1 MKSESNRPITIED
14 LLRLKRAE
22 RPPTEFWA
30 TFDRELRA
38 KQLSALVAKRPWW
51 QGVPSVFSRLIRYR
65 IPLGASAIA
74 VLTFV
79 SLSDKETPT
88 RVGPVSSAEPA
99 AQEATATVAAAE
111 GVAGLANPAII
122 SPSSGAAI
130 QPQDVISIAQAS
142 EDDAPATL
150 RTLPVG
156 GVSIATDPEQFS
168 PATRRTAENLAVM
181 QAAERSASRSLLAAP
196 SGFEDRAMPTRV
208 AVEPLQQMTPP
219 SDSRRARLLT
229 AMVSMAALESSM
241 RTTERAANRIAHDRL
256 YDDQMSRFDARGD
269 RLQVKF

>member
-51 QGVPSVFSRLIRYR
+51 QSMPSVFSRLVRYR
-65 IPLGASAIA
+65 IPLGAGAIA

-79 SLSDKETPT
+79 SLSDKEAPS
-88 RVGPVSSAEPA
+88 RVTLENSAEPA
-99 AQEATATVAAAE
+99 VQVATAIVAATDE
-111 GVAGLANPAII
+111 VVAPANAAIVSSSSIAVVQSEDVPAI
-122 SPSSGAAI
+122 A
-130 QPQDVISIAQAS
+130 QPL
-142 EDDAPATL
+142 ERGAPATL

-156 GVSIATDPEQFS
+156 GVSIAADIEQHS
-168 PATRRTAENLAVM
+168 PAARRTAANLAVM

-196 SGFEDRAMPTRV
+196 SGFEDRAMPSRV
-208 AVEPLQQMTPP
+208 PVEPLQQMTPP

-229 AMVSMAALESSM
+229 AMVSMASLESSM
-241 RTTERAANRIAHDRL
+241 RTTERAANRIAHERL